1 MASLTTA
8 TTADLTVPDDLES
21 ARAKLIYQ
29 YLAITDG
36 ATADDVCET
45 LHVDKGSV
53 LSIVST
59 LRERGHVRRE
69 NGRYSV

>member
-1 MASLTTA
+1 MASTT
-8 TTADLTVPDDLES
+8 TRPNLTVPDDLES

-29 YLAITDG
+29 YISVSGET
-36 ATADDVCET
+36 TADDVCDC

-59 LRERGHVRRE
+59 LRERGYVTSE

>member
-1 MASLTTA
+1 MASVTTRM
-8 TTADLTVPDDLES
+8 DLTVPDDLES

-29 YLAITDG
+29 YLAVTGG

-59 LRERGHVRRE
+59 LRERGYVRNE
-69 NGRYSV
+69 NGFYSV